1 MQAYPSLCLPCCFRQ
16 AVTHS
21 VVVTG
26 TQTASDVAA
35 TRIKEVRRLR
45 GLSVRKLAELC
56 KAAGA
61 SDLSENVIENIERS
75 RTGSARRGRDVT
87 LDQWLILARVLNTPP
102 LALVLPGVEDTDYR
116 ITPQVSEPAA
126 RVGRWLAGLRPLPT
140 RVPDPAH
147 PGEFLPQ
154 HPGDLADREK
164 QWFAELPSYLRT
176 NVPDLDE
183 RVANEVA
190 RQLGRF
196 LTPSTPPDAH
206 ESNQR
211 TEDS

>member
-1 MQAYPSLCLPCCFRQ
+1 
-16 AVTHS
+16 VTYS

-87 LDQWLILARVLNTPP
+87 LDQWMVLAYVLDTPP

-116 ITPQVSEPAA
+116 ITPQVSQPAA
-126 RVGRWLAGLRPLPT
+126 RVGRWLAGVRPMPT
-140 RVPDPAH
+140 RVPDPAS
-147 PGEFLPQ
+147 PGEFLHQ
-154 HPGDLADREK
+154 HPGEQSDREK
-164 QWFAELPSYLRT
+164 KWLAELPAYLRT

-183 RVANEVA
+183 KITNEVV
-190 RQLGRF
+190 RQLKKA
-196 LTPSTPPDAH
+196 LTPSTPLAEH
-206 ESNQR
+206 ESHQQ